1 MAAATPSNTTGQ
13 ILRVGIIGCG
23 EVSQVIH
30 IPNFNALSNWYQV
43 TYLCD
48 VSQQA
53 LSHCA
58 KKVLHPTQPK
68 TTSNAED
75 LCASSEVDVVLVASA
90 DAYHVPQALLALKH
104 NKYCLLE
111 KPAALCFRD
120 IDVLI
125 VAEKSSKGKILVGTM
140 RRYAASLED
149 AIKEIGGMS
158 EIKYARIRDIIGP
171 NALFVSQSGMFSKTF
186 ADFSDEDLED
196 RQAREKDIVEQALH
210 EEFGVPVTQASI
222 GMLRMLGG

>member
-1 MAAATPSNTTGQ
+1 MAAATPSNISGQ

-30 IPNFNALSNWYQV
+30 IPNFNALSDWYQV

-68 TTSNAED
+68 TTSNAEE

-90 DAYHVPQALLALKH
+90 DAYHVPQALLALKY

-120 IDVLI
+120 IDQLI
-125 VAEKSSKGKILVGTM
+125 EAEKSSKGKILVGTM
-140 RRYAASLED
+140 RRYAASLAD
-149 AIKEIGGMS
+149 AIKEVGGMS
-158 EIKYARIRDIIGP
+158 EIKYARVRDIIGP

-186 ADFSDEDLED
+186 TDFSDENTKNL
-196 RQAREKDIVEQALH
+196 QAREKDIVEQALC
-210 EEFGVPVTQASI
+210 EEFGVPVTQASVA
-222 GMLRMLGG
+222 MLRMLGG